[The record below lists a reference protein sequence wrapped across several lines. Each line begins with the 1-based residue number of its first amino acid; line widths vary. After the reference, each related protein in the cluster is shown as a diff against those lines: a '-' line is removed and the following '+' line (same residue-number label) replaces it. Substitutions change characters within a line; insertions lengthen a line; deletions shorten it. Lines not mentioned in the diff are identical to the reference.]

1 MRGFVSSRLAVVVA
15 GLAALACAKE
25 KPVEQPPAPAP
36 PAAPNVVHVEAAD
49 FSFKAPDSIPSGVTT
64 FHMMNGGKEAHQMM
78 LVKAPYAAM
87 QKMDPNAPPPA
98 DMVSVGGPNAAMP
111 GANAE
116 VTLDLAPGDYT
127 MLCFI
132 PSPDGKM
139 HMQKGMMKGLTV
151 TQGTSTAVLPT
162 PDMTVKLS
170 DYSFDMPDTV
180 KAGHHVIRVEN
191 SGPQQH
197 EMVFVKL
204 DAGKKGMDFVKWTN
218 GMKGP
223 PPGSLINGAGGLTV
237 GQSNTIQVDL
247 TPGTYALVCFV
258 GDVKDKK
265 PHFMHGMVK
274 NITVM

>member
-1 MRGFVSSRLAVVVA
+1 VVSSL
-15 GLAALACAKE
+15 
-25 KPVEQPPAPAP
+25 PDWQW
-36 PAAPNVVHVEAAD
+36 
-49 FSFKAPDSIPSGVTT
+49 FKAPDSIPSGVTT
-64 FHMMNGGKEAHQMM
+64 FHMMNGGKEAHQMI
-78 LVKAPYAAM
+78 LIKAPFAAM

-111 GANAE
+111 GGNAE
-116 VTLDLAPGDYT
+116 VTVDLAPGEYT

-132 PSPDGKM
+132 PGTDGKP
-139 HMQKGMMKGLTV
+139 HMMKGMMKALTV
-151 TQGTSTAVLPT
+151 TQGSSTAALPT
-162 PDMTVKLS
+162 PDMTGKLA

-204 DAGKKGMDFVKWTN
+204 DAGKKGMDFVKWTD

-223 PPGSLINGAGGLTV
+223 PPGSPVNGAGGLTV

>member
-1 MRGFVSSRLAVVVA
+1 MRRLVSSRLAALVA
-15 GLAALACAKE
+15 GIAAIACAKE

-49 FSFKAPDSIPSGVTT
+49 YSFKAPDSIPSGVTT

-111 GANAE
+111 GGTAE

-132 PSPDGKM
+132 PGADGKP
-139 HMQKGMMKGLTV
+139 HMLKGMMKGLTV

-162 PDMTVKLS
+162 PDMTVKLT
-170 DYSFDMPDTV
+170 DYTFDMPDTV

-191 SGPQQH
+191 GGPQEH
-197 EMVFVKL
+197 EMVFIKL

-218 GMKGP
+218 GMKGA
-223 PPGSLINGAGGLTV
+223 PPGSPVNGAGALSV
-237 GQSNTIQVDL
+237 GQSNSIQVDL
-247 TPGTYALVCFV
+247 TPGNYALICFV
-258 GDVKDKK
+258 TDTKDKK

-274 NITVM
+274 DITVN

>member
-1 MRGFVSSRLAVVVA
+1 
-15 GLAALACAKE
+15 
-25 KPVEQPPAPAP
+25 
-36 PAAPNVVHVEAAD
+36 VVHVEAAD
-49 FSFKAPDSIPSGVTT
+49 YSFKGPDSIPSGVTT
-64 FHMMNGGKEAHQMM
+64 FHMMNGGKEAHQMI
-78 LVKAPYAAM
+78 LIKAPFAAM
-87 QKMDPNAPPPA
+87 QKMDPNAAPPP
-98 DMVSVGGPNAAMP
+98 DMVSLGGPNAAMP
-111 GANAE
+111 GGTAE
-116 VTLDLAPGDYT
+116 VTVDLAPGEYT

-132 PSPDGKM
+132 PSADGKP
-139 HMQKGMMKGLTV
+139 HMTKGMMKALTV
-151 TQGTSTAVLPT
+151 TSGTSTAVMPT

-170 DYSFDMPDTV
+170 DYTFDMPDTV

-223 PPGSLINGAGGLTV
+223 PPGSPINGVGGLTV

-247 TPGTYALVCFV
+247 TPGTYALICFV

-274 NITVM
+274 NITVI